1 MILLQIMLVLSNQYN
16 HTNIIIIID
25 MDTSFSSLRL
35 KGYDS
40 TTLHGFWLFRCLVD
54 VEVCVRSAVRL
65 LVLFYQLLV
74 RFSAVL
80 KGTSDPGQWRRKTII

>member
-1 MILLQIMLVLSNQYN
+1 
-16 HTNIIIIID
+16 
-25 MDTSFSSLRL
+25 MDTSFSSLYL
-35 KGYDS
+35 KGYDP
-40 TTLHGFWLFRCLVD
+40 TRYTAFGCFVVWRLVD
-54 VEVCVRSAVRL
+54 VEVCVRSAAVRL